1 MPDQKRRD
9 VIALTAAAVLTA
21 PAARAEVIR
30 HVLPW
35 LDGAAGP
42 PPQVDAVG
50 WRFFTVDEATAMEA
64 IADRLIPPD
73 PETPGGKD
81 CGCAVF
87 IDRQLAGQHGQDED
101 QYRAGP
107 FQSGTKEQGPQTPLT
122 RAMQYRQG
130 LATLRSYC
138 QSRFNG
144 SVFASLPDDQK
155 DQTLKDLEDGSI
167 KLEGID
173 SKLFFTAMLIDTQQ
187 GFFFDPVYG
196 GNKDT
201 ASWKMIG
208 FPGARYDYRDWVHR
222 HNERFPLPPISIRD
236 HPRWKG

>member
-1 MPDQKRRD
+1 
-9 VIALTAAAVLTA
+9 VIRNALPWVEG
-21 PAARAEVIR
+21 AAR
-30 HVLPW
+30 
-35 LDGAAGP
+35 P
-42 PPQVDAVG
+42 PPQVEAAG
-50 WRFFTVDEATAMEA
+50 WRFFTADEATAMEA

-73 PETPGGKD
+73 PETLGGKD

-87 IDRQLAGQHGQDED
+87 IDRQLAGQYGQDEN
-101 QYRAGP
+101 QHRTEP
-107 FQSGTKEQGPQTPLT
+107 FQSGTKEQGAQTPPT

-130 LATLRSYC
+130 LAALGSYC
-138 QSRFNG
+138 RSRLND

-155 DQTLKDLEDGSI
+155 DQTLKGLEAGSI

-187 GFFFDPVYG
+187 GFFSDPVCG
-196 GNKDT
+196 GNKDM

-208 FPGARYDYRDWVHR
+208 FPGVRYDYRDWVHR

-236 HPRWKG
+236 PSTAPESVPPA